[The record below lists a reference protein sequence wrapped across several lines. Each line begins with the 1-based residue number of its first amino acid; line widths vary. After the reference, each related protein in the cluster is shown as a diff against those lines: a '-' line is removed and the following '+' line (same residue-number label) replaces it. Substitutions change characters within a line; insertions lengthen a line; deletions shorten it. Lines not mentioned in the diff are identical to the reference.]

1 MKRTNLSDVGR
12 QTFDSIATDSR
23 PSCPPPTSARRSN
36 KLSREA
42 FSPISA
48 KELLSLKTPPSP
60 KKERFTSAQYIG
72 GPWTL
77 AAALD
82 DTSAR
87 LLATARRQQNS
98 SGCSERLNK
107 PPSAQWG
114 PLAPSK
120 HARSAITQPLLSQPL
135 LSPGRF
141 HCSRSDPTHATLHSL
156 ILRRPQSGYCRSRVV
171 FANTDTSH
179 DQQ

>member
-1 MKRTNLSDVGR
+1 MAIDNRLS
-12 QTFDSIATDSR
+12 
-23 PSCPPPTSARRSN
+23 CLPPTRARLSN

-60 KKERFTSAQYIG
+60 KKERFTSAQYIS

-114 PLAPSK
+114 ALAPAR
-120 HARSAITQPLLSQPL
+120 HARFAITQPLS
-135 LSPGRF
+135 SRWSF

-156 ILRRPQSGYCRSRVV
+156 ILRRPHSGDRRSRVV
-171 FANTDTSH
+171 IFTNTNTSH
-179 DQQ
+179 DQQQP